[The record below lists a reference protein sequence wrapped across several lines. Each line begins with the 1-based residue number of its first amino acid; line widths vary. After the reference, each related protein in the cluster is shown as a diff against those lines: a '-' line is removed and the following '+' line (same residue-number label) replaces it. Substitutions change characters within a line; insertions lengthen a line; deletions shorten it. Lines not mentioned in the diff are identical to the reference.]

1 VVGKTAHTKKKT
13 VPQTLQKEMDSEET
27 DSDDVSE
34 ESSSEEQSDEES
46 HENRTIKV
54 RITKGKGGQKMGELV
69 KTVDH
74 GKAGKGVKR
83 KAVTTKAKRSVSKIV
98 KPKVGARGTVSMTKL
113 KKVDKKSKKAG
124 KKFKEV
130 VKRKTTVTK

>member
-1 VVGKTAHTKKKT
+1 VGKTAHTKTKT
-13 VPQTLQKEMDSEET
+13 VPRALQKGMDSEET

-34 ESSSEEQSDEES
+34 ESGSEEQSDEES
-46 HENRTIKV
+46 DENRIIKV

-83 KAVTTKAKRSVSKIV
+83 KAGTTKAKRSVSKSV
-98 KPKVGARGTVSMTKL
+98 KPKVVARGTVSIKKL

-130 VKRKTTVTK
+130 AKTKTTVTK